1 MCYIVWHS
9 VSLFS
14 PAASFKARE
23 SKAMQEI
30 LLREFW
36 FSPLPDLI
44 LLSKRTQKNLMK
56 WEYLGITGSKLTL
69 YYRWSL
75 EERREWVKDGEHMTP
90 HVHVWNASFTEIC
103 EERRWWG
110 VEKAA
115 NGWKGLESLLPRRQ
129 SMPSL
134 LRVSL
139 IPLGRAHHSQQ
150 DPVYLPGDLSPI
162 NLQTQP
168 LTRTSACLHSWGVP
182 TETWQP
188 NIQPIVRCLP
198 IFNTSLKRLSW
209 DLI

>member
-1 MCYIVWHS
+1 MWYIVWHS

-14 PAASFKARE
+14 SAASFKARE

-56 WEYLGITGSKLTL
+56 WRYLGSTGSKLTL

-75 EERREWVKDGEHMTP
+75 EERKRMSKGRWAHDPACPCMKWKLHGDLWGEK
-90 HVHVWNASFTEIC
+90 VV
-103 EERRWWG
+103 R
-110 VEKAA
+110 
-115 NGWKGLESLLPRRQ
+115 GWKGSKWLERSRESLLPRRQ
-129 SMPSL
+129 STPSL

-139 IPLGRAHHSQQ
+139 IPLGGAHHPQQ
-150 DPVYLPGDLSPI
+150 DPVYLSGALSPI
-162 NLQTQP
+162 NLQTQL
-168 LTRTSACLHSWGVP
+168 LTRTSPRLHSWGVP

-198 IFNTSLKRLSW
+198 ISNTSLKHL
-209 DLI
+209 